1 MRKTCSTS
9 IEEGLR
15 HIHQMLLI
23 LEKLIIETI
32 GYKSWL
38 RELKGWIE
46 RGRESGAGD

>member
-1 MRKTCSTS
+1 M
-9 IEEGLR
+9 
-15 HIHQMLLI
+15 QLI

-38 RELKGWIE
+38 RELKGCIE